1 MRFARSTRSTGG
13 CCRAKRSRMK
23 RRCSPSSSR
32 IPAGARRA
40 RPGAWSNAGF
50 RCASSRTRINWSCT
64 HRISWAEDD
73 VDAAVP
79 LLSETLALFPSVRG
93 CSFDRGFHSP
103 SNRVRLDA
111 LLDCNALPAKG
122 ALSQK
127 AREHEARAE
136 FAAARRQHPAVVR
149 QANSGVDSRC
159 KSGRKEGVTSHFR
172 REPCACHREV
182 SGEVS
187 VAVRVGRAS
196 EHRNRCLS
204 GVPRL
209 SPRSKATLAVRYRE
223 DGRAPRCPGTH
234 ARA

>member
-1 MRFARSTRSTGG
+1 MPCKALWIMRFARSTRSTGG

-23 RRCSPSSSR
+23 RKVFSIFEPHTRWCAKGK
-32 IPAGARRA
+32 AGRMVELGV
-40 RPGAWSNAGF
+40 PV
-50 RCASSRTRINWSCT
+50 CIVEHPHQLVLH

-122 ALSQK
+122 TLSQK

-159 KSGRKEGVTSHFR
+159 KSGGKGAARL
-172 REPCACHREV
+172 A
-182 SGEVS
+182 
-187 VAVRVGRAS
+187 AVLVGAS
-196 EHRNRCLS
+196 PTGAILS
-204 GVPRL
+204 
-209 SPRSKATLAVRYRE
+209 LA
-223 DGRAPRCPGTH
+223 P
-234 ARA
+234 